1 MPQDEPLDHSGYDPA
16 RDPFADPLDETR
28 PPRLSLEPAKQ
39 ALVDRIDALIEELG
53 NITFIVPDETGY
65 FSIEDD
71 LVKKVRI
78 LLERTLELM
87 RDLTQH
93 YDHESPDPEL
103 LAETDADAPGG
114 EDDVLKEIGAAISSE
129 LASQELGNMAFVA
142 RTQLSENYEALLTA
156 MENGFIW
163 VVASNADTGLRRAGK
178 ALLTLETAVRE
189 YEDLAPRERRWSD
202 LGDSL
207 EIRRVYGQFRR
218 WVQRGDPDPTG
229 DELQKRLQS
238 AAHRIAI
245 LRDLKIYPFLRIYD
259 RVPIRKLQKRI
270 QRWLSED
277 ARDKAADRAGGESR
291 DEDHVETGRQL
302 WSDLLSFAELLG
314 QINHREELRE
324 HDRRTIKRLHR
335 LLFGAKRPPEVI
347 LPGHL
352 EDLETLIGRDD
363 TLDRIVLDPRSHQVA
378 DLREPLERILRELD
392 QPFST
397 RHDALDGFQIAEPE

>member
-1 MPQDEPLDHSGYDPA
+1 MAGTPQDDTADPLDHSDYDPSN
-16 RDPFADPLDETR
+16 DPFADPLDETR
-28 PPRLSLEPAKQ
+28 PPRLPLDPKKE
-39 ALVDRIDALIEELG
+39 ALVDRIDALIDELG
-53 NITFIVPDETGY
+53 NVTFIVPDESGY
-65 FSIEDD
+65 FSIEDE
-71 LVKKVRI
+71 LVKQVRI

-87 RDLTQH
+87 RDLTDY
-93 YDHESPDPEL
+93 YDHESPEPEL
-103 LAETDADAPGG
+103 LAEGTFGG

-142 RTQLSENYEALLTA
+142 RTQLSENYEALLSA
-156 MENGFIW
+156 LDNGFIW

-189 YEDLAPRERRWSD
+189 YEGLPPRERRWSD

-218 WVQRGDPDPTG
+218 WVLRGAQEPKG
-229 DELQKRLQS
+229 DDLRERLQS

-259 RVPIRKLQKRI
+259 RVPIRKLQRRI
-270 QRWLSED
+270 VRWLGEDDQIDGHRSEH
-277 ARDKAADRAGGESR
+277 E
-291 DEDHVETGRQL
+291 ETGRRL
-302 WSDLLSFAELLG
+302 WSDLVSFAELLA

-324 HDRRTIKRLHR
+324 HDRRTIKRVHR
-335 LLFGAKRPPEVI
+335 LLFGAKRPPETI

-363 TLDRIVLDPRSHQVA
+363 VLDRIVLDPRSHDVS

-397 RHDALDGFQIAEPE
+397 RHDALDGFQIAESAGDGSS